1 MRPPD
6 HAVFV
11 RVGVVLIALISSGCE
26 QTGMGELR
34 AYVREINSRPPGA
47 VEPLPEIQ
55 PVDSFVFDPAGR
67 RDPFVMDG
75 PSKDAAKSNNRLAP
89 DPNRPKE
96 QLEGFPLAAL
106 TMVGTLQQDDRRWAL
121 VQTKHRTRPG
131 VSRWRWKLHGTQQ
144 RTNSRYRHRFHQDHG
159 DRLGRSRRMARESDN
174 DSSPRMTGRGKP
186 R

>member
-26 QTGMGELR
+26 QNGMGELR

-75 PSKDAAKSNNRLAP
+75 PSKDAANSSNRLAP

-96 QLEGFPLAAL
+96 QLEGFPLDAL

-121 VQTKHRTRPG
+121 VQTKPLVQTEQGQVFRAGVGNYMGLNNGRILAIDTDSIKIMEIVSDAPGEWRERPITIRIG
-131 VSRWRWKLHGTQQ
+131 
-144 RTNSRYRHRFHQDHG
+144 
-159 DRLGRSRRMARESDN
+159 E
-174 DSSPRMTGRGKP
+174 
-186 R
+186 